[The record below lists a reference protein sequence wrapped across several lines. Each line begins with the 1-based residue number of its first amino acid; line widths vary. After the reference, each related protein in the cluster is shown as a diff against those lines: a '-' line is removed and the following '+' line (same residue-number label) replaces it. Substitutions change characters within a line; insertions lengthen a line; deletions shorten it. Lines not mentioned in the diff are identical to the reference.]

1 MNLLSSTSVFSF
13 YTLISRILGYL
24 RDILIAIFLG
34 TSVYADAFFVAFRL
48 PNTFRRLFAEGTFN
62 AAFIPS
68 YAEEKLKGENS
79 GKNFADN
86 IFNLLLFF
94 LIFLILVVEIFTPFV
109 VYLIAPGFYENFE
122 KFNLATEF
130 TRITFPFLI
139 FVSLSSLLSGILNTN
154 NKFAVAAAAPIV
166 LNVVLILSLLF
177 SFYLN
182 LNIAKSLS
190 IGVTMAGIMQFIIL
204 IFFTKKFYFPSLKL
218 VFKFEQSV
226 KDFFKKLL
234 PSIFSSGI
242 TQINILIGTIIASF
256 QSGAVSY
263 LYYADRVYQINLAIA
278 GIAVGTVILPSLSKS
293 IKTNDQNSVDIIQN
307 KSIELSLALSIPA
320 MFGLLIASKEIINCL
335 FGYGS
340 FDKVDIVYTSS
351 ALTYFAIGVPA
362 FALVKVLSNFYFAR
376 DNTKTPFYISLASM
390 LVNVGI
396 SVSLFSEYGFIII
409 PIATTI
415 STWLAALI
423 YFILLKKEK
432 IINFENKNFINVLKI
447 LLITIPMCLFLYFGL
462 EYFED
467 KFEYANNFKLIYLLI
482 VIGLSAAI
490 YLLGAN
496 LLGLLNLKSYKVK

>member
-1 MNLLSSTSVFSF
+1 
-13 YTLISRILGYL
+13 
-24 RDILIAIFLG
+24 
-34 TSVYADAFFVAFRL
+34 
-48 PNTFRRLFAEGTFN
+48 
-62 AAFIPS
+62 
-68 YAEEKLKGENS
+68 
-79 GKNFADN
+79 
-86 IFNLLLFF
+86 
-94 LIFLILVVEIFTPFV
+94 
-109 VYLIAPGFYENFE
+109 
-122 KFNLATEF
+122 
-130 TRITFPFLI
+130 
-139 FVSLSSLLSGILNTN
+139 
-154 NKFAVAAAAPIV
+154 
-166 LNVVLILSLLF
+166 
-177 SFYLN
+177 
-182 LNIAKSLS
+182 
-190 IGVTMAGIMQFIIL
+190 MAGIMQFIIL

-218 VFKFEQSV
+218 VFKFEQNV
-226 KDFFKKLL
+226 KNFFKKLL
-234 PSIFSSGI
+234 PSVFSSGI
-242 TQINILIGTIIASF
+242 TQVNILIGTIIASF

-340 FDKVDIVYTSS
+340 FDKVDIIYTSS

-390 LVNVGI
+390 LVNIGI
-396 SVSLFSEYGFIII
+396 SVSLFREYGFIII

-447 LLITIPMCLFLYFGL
+447 LLIAIPMCLFLYFGFR
-462 EYFED
+462 YFED
-467 KFEYANNFKLIYLLI
+467 KFDILHFKLIYLLI